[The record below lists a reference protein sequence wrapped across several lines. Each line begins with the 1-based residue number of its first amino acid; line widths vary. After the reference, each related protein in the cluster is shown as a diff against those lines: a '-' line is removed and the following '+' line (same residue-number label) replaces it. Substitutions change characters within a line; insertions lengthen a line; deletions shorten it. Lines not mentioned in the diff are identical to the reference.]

1 MRHFRSW
8 LMVAVTVLVV
18 CAWSI
23 VPPERQLRLGKDLAG
38 GVSLVYSVQIE
49 PGEDPQRVLSDTIE
63 VLKRRVDPQGQFDI
77 LMVAQGRDRIEITM
91 PLPSERVKRLRADFE
106 AQLARL
112 RTDGLDAGA
121 FERLMRQEPE
131 AREREIEQMRG
142 SNPERA
148 RLAEAA
154 ASAFDTAAEA
164 RAAYEAVLGRGEASD
179 DEIADLVDAVAEAEL
194 AYEAAR
200 GAAVGAVLRP
210 ADVERALRLSNR
222 SLSMLDEERGERIT
236 LPNPREEAW
245 GRLLEQ
251 HPQQADTLADVR
263 TAWESFERERTTLD
277 DPADLI
283 RLLRGAGVL
292 AFRITPT
299 PGEHPEESRLRRELQ
314 ENGPRNV
321 NVTDAGW
328 YRLNSPQN
336 WYRNV
341 AELGAME
348 ADPAGFFANRG
359 YVVEPYDGE
368 YYMLAWNTRG
378 TRLTQAEGNWRVD
391 SAAQGSDNI
400 GRPAI
405 NFRMNTRGAN
415 LLGQLTERHTQENMA
430 ILLDDEVYTAPTL
443 QSRITSSGQ
452 ITGQFTREEIAYI
465 VNVLAAGSLQ
475 AKLSPEPISISTVGP
490 NLGLDNLRSG
500 MRAGIWGITAV
511 SVFMVIY
518 YFVAGGVAVI
528 TLISSAIVILGAMS
542 LNRAAFTLP
551 GIAGVVLTFGMAVD
565 ANVLIYERIRE
576 ELRKGTDLR
585 AAVRLGY
592 SRALSSIV
600 DGNVTN
606 LIVCVVLAY
615 TGTQE
620 IKGFAITLG
629 VGVVATLFSA
639 LIVSR
644 VIFTVLVDVIQ
655 IKSLSMLPL
664 KVPVIDRILEPRI
677 DWIKGRYLYMAIS
690 GAMVALGLGMVWY
703 QGSEMLDNEFVGG
716 TQVTLDFRDP
726 ETGQTTLL
734 TRQEVL
740 DRVVAISADR
750 AEDDPLRPL
759 RTASV
764 LPIDPRGD
772 GVTSDRFQIKTVSTA
787 DQQVLAE
794 ITRAFQAE
802 IASLPPVSF
811 ERMETGPVRE
821 APVYA
826 LLGPVLGEEID
837 RPSVRNQIPDW
848 VGGVAIVMDGINPP
862 VTRESLEQRLATMVE
877 QQDFRELSGRPR
889 QILVLRGGEERVEAA
904 VVLVSDPAV
913 SAVQNPDRFWNE
925 VAALEWELVR
935 EAMNR
940 TTTPASVQTFSPA
953 IAATFQAQAI
963 VAVLLSFLLILIYIW
978 VRFGSVRYSMAAIVC
993 LLHDVLVVIGLIA
1006 LAEIVYDF
1014 PATASIAQSIGVLP
1028 FKIDLSLVAAILT
1041 IIGYSLNDTII
1052 IMDRIRENRGKLP
1065 YASRKVVNLSINQTI
1080 SRTAITSGTTL
1091 IATSILF
1098 IFGGEGV
1105 RAFSYALML
1114 GILVGTYSS
1123 IAVAA
1128 PLVWT
1133 AKKDMS
1139 FNRPPEEPAGGSLA
1153 PAGPTAT

>member
-1 MRHFRSW
+1 MRNFRTW
-8 LMVAVTVLVV
+8 LMTAVLVLV
-18 CAWSI
+18 LCAWAI
-23 VPPERQLRLGKDLAG
+23 VPPEQKLRLGKDLAG

-49 PGEDPQRVLSDTIE
+49 PGEDPQSVLRDTIE

-91 PLPSERVKRLRADFE
+91 PLPSDRVRSLRAAFE
-106 AQLARL
+106 GELAGL
-112 RTDGLDAGA
+112 RSDGLDAAA
-121 FERLMRQEPE
+121 FERLMRQDR
-131 AREREIEQMRG
+131 AVRDQEIGGM
-142 SNPERA
+142 SPERA
-148 RLAEAA
+148 ALALA
-154 ASAFDTAAEA
+154 AAEA
-164 RAAYEAVLGRGEASD
+164 YDAARDSRRALDAVLERDASD
-179 DEIADLVDAVAEAEL
+179 PDEVAALIDAVAEAEL
-194 AYEAAR
+194 EYEAAR
-200 GAAVGAVLRP
+200 ARALSAVLRP
-210 ADVERALRLSNR
+210 SEVERVLRLSNR
-222 SLSMLDEERGERIT
+222 PLSMRDEELGQRVTI
-236 LPNPREEAW
+236 PSPREQAW
-245 GRLLEQ
+245 GRLLETHAGQ
-251 HPQQADTLADVR
+251 REALERVR
-263 TAWESFERERTTLD
+263 ASWETFERERTTLD

-283 RLLRGAGVL
+283 RLLQGAGVL
-292 AFRITPT
+292 AFRITVN
-299 PGEHPEESRLRRELQ
+299 PGEHPEEARLRRELQ

-321 NVTDAGW
+321 SSPDTGW
-328 YRLNSPQN
+328 FRINNPAN
-336 WYRNV
+336 WYDSV
-341 AELGAME
+341 AQLRALE
-348 ADPAGFFANRG
+348 ADPVGFFANRG

-368 YYMLAWNTRG
+368 YFLLAWNTRG
-378 TRLTQAEGNWRVD
+378 ARLTTSEGTWRVD
-391 SAAQGSDNI
+391 GAFQTTDQRGL
-400 GRPAI
+400 PAI
-405 NFRMNTRGAN
+405 GFRMNARGAN
-415 LLGQLTERHTQENMA
+415 LLGALTERHIRENMA

-452 ITGQFTREEIAYI
+452 ITGQFSQQEIAYI

-490 NLGLDNLRSG
+490 NLGLDNLRAG
-500 MRAGIWGITAV
+500 MRAGVWGIVTV
-511 SVFMVIY
+511 SVFMVLY

-576 ELRKGTDLR
+576 ELRKGTDLK

-644 VIFTVLVDVIQ
+644 VIFALLVDVIQ

-664 KVPVIDRILEPRI
+664 KLPVIERILEPNI
-677 DWIKGRYLYMAIS
+677 DWIKGRYSYIVIS
-690 GAMVALGLGMVWY
+690 FVMVSIGLGMVFW
-703 QGSEMLDNEFVGG
+703 QGKEMLDNEFVGG
-716 TQVTLDFRDP
+716 TQVTLDFRNP
-726 ETGQTTLL
+726 ETGATTLL
-734 TRQEVL
+734 TRQQVL
-740 DRVVAISADR
+740 DRVTGIAADR

-764 LPIDPRGD
+764 LPINPQSD
-772 GVTSDRFQIKTVSTA
+772 GVTSDRFQIKTLSTA
-787 DQQVLAE
+787 DTMVLAE
-794 ITRAFQAE
+794 ITRAFQEE
-802 IASLPPVSF
+802 IASLPPVRF
-811 ERMETGPVRE
+811 AEQDTENARQGPVF
-821 APVYA
+821 P
-826 LLGPVLGEEID
+826 LLGTVLGEEID
-837 RPSVRNQIPDW
+837 QPGVRNPIPNW
-848 VGGVAIVMDGINPP
+848 VGGVAIVLDGLDPA
-862 VTRESLEQRLATMVE
+862 VTRESLEQRLNVMSE
-877 QQDFRELSGRPR
+877 QQDFRELAGRSR
-889 QILVLRGGEERVEAA
+889 EIVVLRGTDQRVEAA
-904 VVLVSDPAV
+904 AVLSLDSAV
-913 SAVQNPDRFWNE
+913 SALQAPDRFWAE
-925 VAALEWELVR
+925 VAGTEWELVR
-935 EAMNR
+935 QAMSR
-940 TTTPASVQTFSPA
+940 TTTPASVQSFSPA

-978 VRFGSVRYSMAAIVC
+978 VRFGSVRYSLAAIVC
-993 LLHDVLVVIGLIA
+993 LVHDVLIVIGLIA
-1006 LAEIVYDF
+1006 LAEIIYDF

-1091 IATSILF
+1091 IATTILF

-1114 GILVGTYSS
+1114 GIIVGTYSS

-1128 PLVWT
+1128 PLVWV
-1133 AKKDMS
+1133 AKADRSHRMDGE
-1139 FNRPPEEPAGGSLA
+1139 PEADGIV
-1153 PAGPTAT
+1153 PAGPAAT